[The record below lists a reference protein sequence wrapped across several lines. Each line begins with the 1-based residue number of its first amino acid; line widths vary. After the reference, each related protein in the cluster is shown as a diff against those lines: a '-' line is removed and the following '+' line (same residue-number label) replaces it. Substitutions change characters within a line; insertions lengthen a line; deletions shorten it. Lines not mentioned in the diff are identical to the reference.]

1 MRGFLLFR
9 RQRPGTENPMER
21 KTALITGAS
30 RGIGRAIAQAFA
42 AAGYDLF
49 LTCLH
54 SQEALCRLCQELT
67 ANFGIRA
74 VPFCGDVGNFA
85 DVQTLFSKI
94 RRLDVLVNN
103 AGISH
108 IGLLSDMTPEEWRRV
123 MATNLDGCFYTCKL
137 AVPLM
142 VHEKRGKILNISSI
156 WGNAGASMETAY
168 SASKGAVNSL
178 TRALAKELAP
188 SNIQVN
194 AIACGVIDT
203 EMNRCFSEE
212 EMQALIEE
220 IPADRLGT
228 PEEVAALTLQLTRS
242 PAYLTGQVITL
253 DGGFL

>member
-1 MRGFLLFR
+1 MMARPVADAPEWRFLWNAKQLLSPALPGESAAPSRARSPLPDMISSSPACAR
-9 RQRPGTENPMER
+9 RTPCSSF
-21 KTALITGAS
+21 A
-30 RGIGRAIAQAFA
+30 GISPQIA
-42 AAGYDLF
+42 G
-49 LTCLH
+49 
-54 SQEALCRLCQELT
+54 S
-67 ANFGIRA
+67 GPS
-74 VPFCGDVGNFA
+74 PFCGDIGDFETVRS
-85 DVQTLFSKI
+85 LFSRI

-108 IGLLSDMTPEEWRRV
+108 VGLLSDMTPEEWRRI

-178 TRALAKELAP
+178 TKALAKELAP

-203 EMNRCFSEE
+203 DMNRCFSEE
-212 EMQALIEE
+212 EMQALIDE

-228 PEEVAALTLQLTRS
+228 PEEVALLALQLTQS